1 MAFKLERKKCDTSSR
16 SSHYSYRYSYTEWMA
31 ERIEEATVNIYKFQA
46 DQCLRRCIIRDFSS
60 FFFFFSAGEKVKFP
74 WTWLGTRG
82 KWTSFVRISFHERWS
97 FEARVHRSTFH
108 SEYLLENSSEF
119 SDSNEPR
126 HSARHVERGL
136 IRCLEY
142 RIASTHTL
150 KILADKINTLIYLY
164 IYIYIAPFLKSL
176 ADCHFS
182 ILYLVA
188 F

>member
-1 MAFKLERKKCDTSSR
+1 MWHVLEVFALFIPLFICGMNGRANRR
-16 SSHYSYRYSYTEWMA
+16 SHGKYLQISGGSMFEEMYYSW
-31 ERIEEATVNIYKFQA
+31 FFF
-46 DQCLRRCIIRDFSS
+46 L
-60 FFFFFSAGEKVKFP
+60 FFFFPRGKKVKFP

-108 SEYLLENSSEF
+108 SEYLRENSSEF

>member
-16 SSHYSYRYSYTEWMA
+16 SSRYSYRYSYAEWMA
-31 ERIEEATVNIYKFQA
+31 ERIEEATPNIYKFQA
-46 DQCLRRCIIRDFSS
+46 DRYLKDSRDVLFVIFLL
-60 FFFFFSAGEKVKFP
+60 FFRGVTFP

-126 HSARHVERGL
+126 LSARHVERSTRVNSVSN
-136 IRCLEY
+136 IV
-142 RIASTHTL
+142 ASTHTL
-150 KILADKINTLIYLY
+150 KILADILRKLTRWSIY
-164 IYIYIAPFLKSL
+164 IYIYI
-176 ADCHFS
+176 
-182 ILYLVA
+182 
-188 F
+188 

>member
-1 MAFKLERKKCDTSSR
+1 MRNEWPSESKKPRQIFTNFR
-16 SSHYSYRYSYTEWMA
+16 
-31 ERIEEATVNIYKFQA
+31 RINVWGDVLFVIF
-46 DQCLRRCIIRDFSS
+46 LP
-60 FFFFFSAGEKVKFP
+60 FFFFFPRGKKVKFP

-108 SEYLLENSSEF
+108 SEYLRENSSEF